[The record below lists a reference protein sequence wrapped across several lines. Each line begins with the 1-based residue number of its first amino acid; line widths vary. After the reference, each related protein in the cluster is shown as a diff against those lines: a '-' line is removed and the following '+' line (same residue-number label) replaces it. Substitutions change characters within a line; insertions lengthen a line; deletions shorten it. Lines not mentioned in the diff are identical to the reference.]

1 MCILWENLISKAPF
15 YYKMMFSKHYKKMF
29 CENIYHICQ
38 HRYNSLNTNNIK
50 TDRHAKNGKI
60 YQSICQSICHTLP
73 RNRNIIPPQPEHHS
87 TATGTSFHHNRNII
101 LAQPELPS
109 LATSIRH

>member
-1 MCILWENLISKAPF
+1 
-15 YYKMMFSKHYKKMF
+15 MF

-50 TDRHAKNGKI
+50 ADRCTPKRKYLSAH
-60 YQSICQSICHTLP
+60 LP
-73 RNRNIIPPQPEHHS
+73 YPPPLPEHYS
-87 TATGTSFHHNRNII
+87 TTTGTSFHRNRNII
-101 LAQPELPS
+101 LALPEPPS

>member
-1 MCILWENLISKAPF
+1 
-15 YYKMMFSKHYKKMF
+15 MF

-50 TDRHAKNGKI
+50 ADRCTPKRKYLSAH
-60 YQSICQSICHTLP
+60 LP
-73 RNRNIIPPQPEHHS
+73 YPPPLPEHHS

-101 LAQPELPS
+101 PLQPEHYS
-109 LATSIRH
+109 TTTGTSF